1 MHPPTTVRLVASA
14 TLIAIIQMAM
24 MACVWVAFAP
34 IADAYCLAAVYTV
47 LSPPLFLFLLACVLR
62 HLGVRRDVV
71 KHVDELGG
79 GLSLCGLLKPV
90 SSIASATSSL
100 VGDGALTGVLRPL
113 ASVWFGLRSSSSWAA
128 MMQRFLSAAEA
139 YADFVCR
146 STAEQHESLG
156 RRLASVKK
164 QHCEQ
169 MAKLDSL
176 NEQCLEISR
185 KARGSRGACRHDLS
199 KEYGFFAAL
208 CSFEV
213 VAHVK
218 PEEGPIARS
227 FTTVVNRLAHQ
238 ADMSLWWMMTGISRV
253 HAAIA
258 VNQSLIDS
266 LSQVLGQKANHY
278 RIIAEHIESCNGAQD
293 SRPRAL
299 SWAPPAEPNAPVVAR
314 AKRSE
319 LAEGASTAERIWFNR
334 SRKVWSAP
342 VLPITETALTPLTP
356 VEDEATSLAGPEP
369 PVPEAIESP
378 VQDTDYAPTTLPPR
392 AVSRGSLPE
401 GPDQEA
407 NLTGWLA
414 ENSRAAE
421 EAEASEA
428 VILRAAYKQ
437 LQWTRTVLAPQQRR
451 WADELRRLAIDGL
464 WRVIERGQARRRE
477 QEERKQ
483 RLLLKG
489 ALGTE
494 EDRRRLDVQE
504 QLRCA
509 RKRTAKL
516 KQKADA
522 RQSKVDALRE
532 ALCAA
537 EAELRAAEDEAE
549 SAQAEEDYLRRLLSQ
564 PANDDDASAPE
575 SAEEETSEI
584 VTQAQ
589 QCTPERP
596 LPQKVDDETSSE
608 EESTEEADLGGS
620 DEPETEGAL
629 VPVTDD
635 RDEDLSCQLVPESI
649 RPTIPE
655 SNTTAATTDEVV
667 TEEGVP
673 ASLEVEAIFA
683 DTSMISAPEMEAAP
697 TDITMTADEDVAIP
711 AGQPVQDASEMAVD
725 HEGDFEHLDTEA
737 HADVS
742 MQSAPEMEE
751 VSTGEVQAR
760 DLYEGVDVQS
770 SNFTFVEEQMLDAP
784 ELRIL
789 EDNVVNEAG
798 SFNFS
803 IDPLDYQVAGFDQQR
818 RVEDQTDLE
827 MELEVM
833 LLQAFEQDLRSEIQA
848 EAISQPDQELV
859 VVPSV
864 EDAVMEESAL
874 INNRTQ
880 AATGAIA
887 EVTML
892 CADDTQAGELDA
904 APFGATEGESSQ
916 NTEHASAREVIH
928 EVSQDVEGACGPMA
942 PNYQEP
948 EADAEGEAAG
958 QMTNCEELEANA
970 EGDVVSI
977 SSPAQEPEA
986 HADDGDGGEPA
997 SEVAI
1002 TARLPAPEQQVTSGT
1017 PAESEDEA
1025 PPAPSFRPAFRRP
1038 RLRMTAEERAKALQE
1053 FQEIE
1058 AHRLRS
1064 TLDLQASVAP
1074 TESAEGSSDLR
1085 EAAAEDRTG
1094 KSEMGEVP
1102 LVDGEGDAEEQPE
1115 TDVDGEPETNVDG
1128 ESDNE
1133 SEEESEDDEDEPEPT
1148 DDDQSSHE
1156 DDDDSNG
1163 GPPPLNDN
1171 TDGDDSVEPYDP
1183 NNDHHPSDDDSEE
1196 PDMEDEWGSL
1206 VAARKANPAQQ
1217 RQQAVEEAR
1226 RRTEQRR
1233 AAAALEAN
1241 RLRREEEEARK
1252 RQRAQEHAARC
1263 ASFAAKTSVTQTP
1276 KKRGLG
1282 AVYSDSSD
1290 ADNDD
1295 QADMDTDDRDV
1306 RVVRD
1311 SRVADKRAITE
1322 QKTQEEKKVVAAFED
1337 HIPGSILRNATTPG
1351 FRTPGV
1357 QFNASYGPDSFS
1369 THARRSNPLG
1379 GSHQHLD
1386 EVYGSAAEYL
1396 SRSRASNSPP
1406 PQRAVPASTTP
1417 VPEPTTGH
1425 QNLDVAAP
1433 QLDDAR
1439 KSFVS
1444 FRSPVQPGKPHP
1456 FDEQLKELEAQERQ
1470 KKGSQAPAH
1479 QGSSSSSAAP
1489 KPRQQPPPGQR
1500 PKMMMARRSAN
1511 PFGQTQRTKKKPAM
1525 AQPQKP
1531 PDDDH
1536 GVN

>member
-1 MHPPTTVRLVASA
+1 MHPPTTARLVASA

-24 MACVWVAFAP
+24 MTCVWVAFAP

-47 LSPPLFLFLLACVLR
+47 LSPPLFLACVPR
-62 HLGVRRDVV
+62 HLGVRHDVV

-79 GLSLCGLLKPV
+79 GLSLRGRLKPV
-90 SSIASATSSL
+90 SSVASAASSV
-100 VGDGALTGVLRPL
+100 VGDGALAGVLSPL
-113 ASVWFGLRSSSSWAA
+113 VSVWFGLRSSSSWAV
-128 MMQRFLSAAEA
+128 MTQWFLSAAEA
-139 YADFVCR
+139 YVDFVCR

-164 QHCEQ
+164 QRCEQ
-169 MAKLDSL
+169 MAKLDNL

-213 VAHVK
+213 VAHIK

-253 HAAIA
+253 HTAIA
-258 VNQSLIDS
+258 VNRGLIDS

-278 RIIAEHIESCNGAQD
+278 RTIAEHIETCNAAEA
-293 SRPRAL
+293 SPTRAL
-299 SWAPPAEPNAPVVAR
+299 YWVPPAEPKAPVVAR
-314 AKRSE
+314 AKRLE
-319 LAEGASTAERIWFNR
+319 LAEDASTAERIWFNR

-342 VLPITETALTPLTP
+342 VLPVTETALIPLTP
-356 VEDEATSLAGPEP
+356 ADDEATSLAGPEP

-378 VQDTDYAPTTLPPR
+378 IQDTDHAPTPNTLPSPKP
-392 AVSRGSLPE
+392 AAASSGPLPE
-401 GPDQEA
+401 GSDHKA
-407 NLTGWLA
+407 NLAEWLA
-414 ENSRAAE
+414 ENSSAAKR
-421 EAEASEA
+421 AEAPKA
-428 VILRAAYKQ
+428 VILQAAYEQ

-451 WADELRRLAIDGL
+451 WVDEQRRLALDRL
-464 WRVIERGQARRRE
+464 WRVVERRRVWRRE
-477 QEERKQ
+477 QEEKRQ
-483 RLLLKG
+483 RLLLKD
-489 ALGTE
+489 AFRTE
-494 EDRRRLDVQE
+494 EDRHRLELQE

-509 RKRTAKL
+509 KKRTNNL
-516 KQKADA
+516 KQKTDA

-532 ALCAA
+532 ALRAA
-537 EAELRAAEDEAE
+537 EAELRAAEEDAE
-549 SAQAEEDYLRRLLSQ
+549 SAQAEEDNLRRLLSQ
-564 PANDDDASAPE
+564 PANGDDASAPE
-575 SAEEETSEI
+575 SVEEETSEI

-608 EESTEEADLGGS
+608 EESTEEADLGGG

-629 VPVTDD
+629 VLATDD

-649 RPTIPE
+649 QPTIPE
-655 SNTTAATTDEVV
+655 PNATAATTDEVV

-673 ASLEVEAIFA
+673 AGLEVEAIFA
-683 DTSMISAPEMEAAP
+683 DASVISAPEMEAAP
-697 TDITMTADEDVAIP
+697 TDTPTTANEDVAIP
-711 AGQPVQDASEMAVD
+711 AGQPAQDASEMMVD
-725 HEGDFEHLDTEA
+725 GEGDFKHLDTEA
-737 HADVS
+737 HA
-742 MQSAPEMEE
+742 
-751 VSTGEVQAR
+751 
-760 DLYEGVDVQS
+760 
-770 SNFTFVEEQMLDAP
+770 
-784 ELRIL
+784 
-789 EDNVVNEAG
+789 
-798 SFNFS
+798 
-803 IDPLDYQVAGFDQQR
+803 
-818 RVEDQTDLE
+818 
-827 MELEVM
+827 
-833 LLQAFEQDLRSEIQA
+833 DLRSEIQA
-848 EAISQPDQELV
+848 EAINQPAQEPV
-859 VVPSV
+859 VVLSV
-864 EDAVMEESAL
+864 KDAVMEESTL
-874 INNRTQ
+874 IDNQTQ

-887 EVTML
+887 EATML
-892 CADDTQAGELDA
+892 CADDTQMEKLDA
-904 APFGATEGESSQ
+904 ALFGATEGESSQ
-916 NTEHASAREVIH
+916 DTEHASAREVIQ
-928 EVSQDVEGACGPMA
+928 EVSQDVEGACGPTA

-948 EADAEGEAAG
+948 EADVEGEAVG
-958 QMTNCEELEANA
+958 QMTNCEEPEANA

-977 SSPAQEPEA
+977 SSPTQEPEA
-986 HADDGDGGEPA
+986 HADEGDGGEPA

-1002 TARLPAPEQQVTSGT
+1002 TARLPTSEQQVMSGT
-1017 PAESEDEA
+1017 PAESEDGA

-1038 RLRMTAEERAKALQE
+1038 RLRKTAEGRAKALQE

-1064 TLDLQASVAP
+1064 TLDLHASVAP

-1085 EAAAEDRTG
+1085 EAAAEDSTG
-1094 KSEMGEVP
+1094 ESEMGGVP
-1102 LVDGEGDAEEQPE
+1102 R
-1115 TDVDGEPETNVDG
+1115 VDGEPEANVDG

-1133 SEEESEDDEDEPEPT
+1133 SEDESEDESEEESEGDEDEPELT
-1148 DDDQSSHE
+1148 DDDQSSDE

-1163 GPPPLNDN
+1163 GPPPPNDN

-1295 QADMDTDDRDV
+1295 QAEMDTDERDV

-1311 SRVADKRAITE
+1311 SRVTDKRAITE

-1337 HIPGSILRNATTPG
+1337 HIPGGILRNASTPG
-1351 FRTPGV
+1351 FRTPGA

-1369 THARRSNPLG
+1369 THARRSNPLR

-1386 EVYGSAAEYL
+1386 EAYGSAVEYL
-1396 SRSRASNSPP
+1396 SRSRVNNSPP
-1406 PQRAVPASTTP
+1406 LQRAVPASTTL
-1417 VPEPTTGH
+1417 VPEPTTRH

-1439 KSFVS
+1439 KSFVT
-1444 FRSPVQPGKPHP
+1444 FRSLVQLDKLHP
-1456 FDEQLKELEAQERQ
+1456 FDEQLKGLEAQERQ
-1470 KKGSQAPAH
+1470 KKESQFPAH
-1479 QGSSSSSAAP
+1479 QGSSSSSPAP
-1489 KPRQQPPPGQR
+1489 RPRQQPPPGQR
-1500 PKMMMARRSAN
+1500 PKIMMARRSAN
-1511 PFGQTQRTKKKPAM
+1511 PFGQTQRTKKRPAM

-1531 PDDDH
+1531 PDDDR
-1536 GVN
+1536 GGN